1 MRKIFLYITLFI
13 ASCLPAVWAQG
24 KADSGAIVT
33 LDQALKLSVQNR
45 PLLKQ
50 KEEDLNSLRYRI
62 EQQKSAYLPEVNAD
76 ISYLLMNPLPEFVFG
91 GKNFVLAPANN
102 YNAVVAARYILYD
115 FGKRDAQLDALRS
128 HQQSIMDEQ
137 NLIKSTLTNQTVRVF
152 YTILFMKQ
160 SIIEKYAE
168 AATLK
173 EHLKITEGK
182 IASGTATE
190 YDFLSTNTR
199 LADIENTIVEFKNEQ
214 AKQEVA
220 LKELIGYNRKNQVTV
235 KGDFFTV
242 PVIANADSLME
253 IALSQRSEFKLI
265 TDAQNSARLQKASI
279 SLMNKPVLNSHALY
293 GIKNGYEPN
302 LDVFRGNWA
311 VGVSL
316 GIPIFNGNLRENR
329 EMEVESGVMASD
341 QKMEQTKETVSTEI
355 YQALNDLTSNN
366 EKLSITQRQIDY
378 AQKSLER
385 AQLQYESGTGTNLD
399 VLDASTMLTQARLV
413 HLQILFRGVLNFY
426 SLKSAVGDKLFE

>member
-1 MRKIFLYITLFI
+1 MRKIFLYITFFI
-13 ASCLPAVWAQG
+13 ASGLPVIWAQG
-24 KADSGAIVT
+24 NTDSGSIVT
-33 LDQALKLSVQNR
+33 LEQALKLSVQNR

-76 ISYLLMNPLPEFVFG
+76 ISYLLMGPLPEFAFG
-91 GKNFVLAPANN
+91 GKNLELAPSNN

-128 HQQSIMDEQ
+128 HQQSILDEQ
-137 NLIKSTLTNQTVRVF
+137 SLIKSTLTNQTVRVF

-168 AATLK
+168 AATLR

-190 YDFLSTNTR
+190 YDVLSTNTR
-199 LADIENTIVEFKNEQ
+199 LADIENTIVELKNEQ

-220 LKELIGYNRKNQVTV
+220 LKELIGYNRKNPVTV

-265 TDAQNSARLQKASI
+265 ADAQNSARLQKASI
-279 SLMNKPVLNSHALY
+279 SLMNKPVLNSQALY

-329 EMEVESGVMASD
+329 EMEIESGVLASD

-355 YQALNDLTSNN
+355 YQALNDLSANR

-399 VLDASTMLTQARLV
+399 VLDASTMLTQAKLM
-413 HLQILFRGVLNFY
+413 HLQVMFREVLNY
-426 SLKSAVGDKLFE
+426 YTLKNAAGDKLFE